1 MVDGFGGL
9 VEGAGEGW
17 DCWEVDVRGE
27 GAEVVLVV
35 VPWYLEMR

>member
-17 DCWEVDVRGE
+17 DCWEVDVCGE
-27 GAEVVLVV
+27 GAEVVLATVV
-35 VPWYLEMR
+35 VYVLR